1 MCKLSE
7 LQHLVQSP
15 VEVSKRV
22 KQLGVRLDTNHRLV
36 HIDIWEFFVCGG
48 LRELAEEALKAF
60 DEDESSNKVVMK
72 EVVDVLLGSQFVR
85 SEAANL
91 MYEVVEGSGMGLPH
105 SAGYCGFGILSQS
118 RKRNGGEGCPG
129 KCWY

>member
-1 MCKLSE
+1 MASKTAD
-7 LQHLVQSP
+7 VQVIGIAAPSP
-15 VEVSKRV
+15 VGGRGLE
-22 KQLGVRLDTNHRLV
+22 TYRLV
-36 HIDIWEFFVCGG
+36 RIDIKEFFVCGG

-60 DEDESSNKVVMK
+60 DEDESSKKVVMK
-72 EVVDVLLGSQFVR
+72 EVVDVLLVSQFVR